1 MFIDTRDYEMRLYWE
16 RRCADAE
23 KISLRNDFKSKI
35 FSRIKAYGE
44 PRITESDPK
53 CRRMLWSKFGT
64 YIQKPERRWVWFED
78 SVVLDQFS
86 EDELLKILKGRAR
99 NSREVL

>member
-1 MFIDTRDYEMRLYWE
+1 MRLYWE

-23 KISLRNDFKSKI
+23 KRSLLQGFKSKI

-44 PRITESDPK
+44 PRITGSDPK
-53 CRRMLWSKFGT
+53 CKQMLWSQFGT

-78 SVVLDQFS
+78 RVVLDQFS
-86 EDELLKILKGRAR
+86 EDELLKILEGRAR
-99 NSREVL
+99 NCREVL